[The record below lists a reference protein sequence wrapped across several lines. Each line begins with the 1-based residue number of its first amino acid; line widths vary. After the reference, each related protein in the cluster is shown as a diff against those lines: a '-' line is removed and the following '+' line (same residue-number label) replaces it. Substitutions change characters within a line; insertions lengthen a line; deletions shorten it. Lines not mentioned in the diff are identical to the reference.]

1 MSNPNVIKQPEAL
14 PVVACSDSLACCPW
28 CGGEASATGVI
39 RYSKSHE
46 AWWQD
51 GTQIREA
58 YFVNCMK
65 CGVTNQGLCG
75 HQTPQAAITHWNTR
89 KQANDRIIGTVLLGA
104 LVWGGRKEQ

>member
-1 MSNPNVIKQPEAL
+1 MINDATPTKPATPAPSEPAVHSSA
-14 PVVACSDSLACCPW
+14 VLACCPW

-39 RYSKSHE
+39 RYSKSHK

-65 CGVTNQGLCG
+65 CGITNQGLCG
-75 HQTPQAAITHWNTR
+75 HQTPQAAINHWNTR
-89 KQANDRIIGTVLLGA
+89 KQANGEVSR
-104 LVWGGRKEQ
+104 E

>member
-1 MSNPNVIKQPEAL
+1 MNEAKL
-14 PVVACSDSLACCPW
+14 KACPW

-75 HQTPQAAITHWNTR
+75 HQTPDIAITRWNER
-89 KQANDRIIGTVLLGA
+89 A
-104 LVWGGRKEQ
+104 GGRQPEVAPNAEAIASSLTLLVRR

>member
-1 MSNPNVIKQPEAL
+1 MSEPHVIEQPEAR
-14 PVVACSDSLACCPW
+14 PVVACSDLLACPW
-28 CGGEASATGVI
+28 CRGEASATGVI

-89 KQANDRIIGTVLLGA
+89 KQANDRTEPRE
-104 LVWGGRKEQ
+104 RKP

>member
-1 MSNPNVIKQPEAL
+1 MNAPDVTEKPKA
-14 PVVACSDSLACCPW
+14 PTAVACSDLLACCPW

-65 CGVTNQGLCG
+65 CGITNQGLCG
-75 HQTPQAAITHWNTR
+75 HQTPQAAIIHWNTR
-89 KQANDRIIGTVLLGA
+89 KQANDKSSNPA
-104 LVWGGRKEQ
+104 SSA